1 VIFTHLIDLSYIFT
15 LILTNTIYIYNLFI
29 NKEYHTSMTNP
40 QNKNLQIAL
49 LMVDTLGIMSD
60 ITIVSLD
67 ESLNK

>member
-1 VIFTHLIDLSYIFT
+1 
-15 LILTNTIYIYNLFI
+15 
-29 NKEYHTSMTNP
+29 MTNP

-49 LMVDTLGIMSD
+49 LMVATLGIISG